1 MALKHKPKSRRAAP
15 KARRPERDGPGF
27 LNRLEAY
34 FALHVETFKDSFRR
48 LRQTPLSSILT
59 VLVIA
64 IALTLPM
71 SFHALVGNARQAGAA
86 LEATT
91 QISLFLKPNLPNEAG
106 RKLADRLK
114 TYPQIAETGL
124 ITKEAGLQELKTYSG
139 FGEALK
145 FLDSNPLPAVVGI
158 KPKDTLADPE
168 ALEGLL
174 AELRKLPEADFV
186 QFDTEWL
193 RKLGAML
200 AIADRCIA
208 VFSMLLGLGVL
219 FIVGNTIRL
228 ELQNRREEIAVAK
241 LMGATDRFI
250 RRPFLYAGFWYAFL
264 GGGLA
269 WLLVNLLLL
278 LLRGPATQLAELYGS
293 PYRLA
298 FLGFAETEL
307 LIGASVLLG
316 IAGAW
321 AVVAY
326 HLRTLAPE

>member
-1 MALKHKPKSRRAAP
+1 MALKRKPKSRRAAP
-15 KARRPERDGPGF
+15 RSRPERSGPGF

-34 FALHVETFKDSFRR
+34 FALHFEILKDSFRR
-48 LRQTPLSSILT
+48 LRQTPLSSTLT

-71 SFHALVGNARQAGAA
+71 GFHALVGNAREAGAA
-86 LEATT
+86 LETT
-91 QISLFLKPNLPNEAG
+91 SRISLFLKPNLPNEAG
-106 RKLADRLK
+106 RKLAEQLK
-114 TYPQIAETGL
+114 AHPRIAATEL
-124 ITKEAGLQELKTYSG
+124 ITKEAGLKELKAYSG
-139 FGEALK
+139 FGDALK
-145 FLDSNPLPAVVGI
+145 ALDANPLPAVVSLT
-158 KPKDTLADPE
+158 PKETLADPK
-168 ALEGLL
+168 ALEDLL

-193 RKLGAML
+193 RKLEAL
-200 AIADRCIA
+200 FAIADRCIA
-208 VFSMLLGLGVL
+208 VFSGLLGFGVL

-250 RRPFLYAGFWYAFL
+250 RWPFLYAGFWYAFL
-264 GGGLA
+264 GAVLA
-269 WLLVNLLLL
+269 WVLVNLLLW

-293 PYRLA
+293 PYRLS
-298 FLGFAETEL
+298 FLGLAETEL

-316 IAGAW
+316 IAGAF
-321 AVVAY
+321 AVVTY

>member
-1 MALKHKPKSRRAAP
+1 MAKRTTRSRRAAP
-15 KARRPERDGPGF
+15 KPRPERDRPG
-27 LNRLEAY
+27 LLTRLEAY
-34 FALHVETFKDSFRR
+34 FALHAETFKDSFRR
-48 LRQTPLSSILT
+48 LRQTPLSSTLT

-71 SFHALVGNARQAGAA
+71 SFHALVENARQAGAA
-86 LEATT
+86 LETT
-91 QISLFLKPNLPNEAG
+91 SQMSLFLKPALPNEAG
-106 RKLADRLK
+106 RKLAERLK
-114 TYPQIAETGL
+114 AHPQIAETGL
-124 ITKEAGLQELKTYSG
+124 ITKEEGLKELKTYSG
-139 FGEALK
+139 FGDALK
-145 FLDSNPLPAVVGI
+145 FLEGNPLPAVVSI
-158 KPKDTLADPE
+158 KPRATLADPA

-193 RKLGAML
+193 HKLGAML

-208 VFSMLLGLGVL
+208 VFSVLLGLGVL

-250 RRPFLYAGFWYAFL
+250 RRPFLYSGFWYAFL
-264 GGGLA
+264 GAVLA
-269 WLLVNLLLL
+269 FGLVNLLLL
-278 LLRGPATQLAELYGS
+278 VLRGPAAQLAELYGS
-293 PYRLA
+293 PYHLS
-298 FLGFAETEL
+298 FLGLAETEL
-307 LIGASVLLG
+307 LIGASVVLG
-316 IAGAW
+316 IAGAF

>member
-1 MALKHKPKSRRAAP
+1 MAFKRRQKGRLAENAHF
-15 KARRPERDGPGF
+15 ERVGLGF
-27 LNRLEAY
+27 VTRLQAY
-34 FALHVETFKDSFRR
+34 FALHIETLKDSFRR
-48 LRQTPLSSILT
+48 LRETPLSSTLT

-64 IALTLPM
+64 IALALPM
-71 SFHALVGNARQAGAA
+71 SFHALIWNARQAGTA
-86 LEATT
+86 LEATS
-91 QISLFLKPNLPNEAG
+91 QISLFLKPNLPNEVG
-106 RKLADRLK
+106 RKMAERLK
-114 TYPQIAETGL
+114 THPQIAETGF
-124 ITKEAGLQELKTYSG
+124 ISKEAGLQELKTYSG
-139 FGEALK
+139 FGDALK
-145 FLDSNPLPAVVGI
+145 ALDSNPLPAVVSI
-158 KPKDTLADPE
+158 KPRETLADPS

-208 VFSMLLGLGVL
+208 VFSGLLGFGVL
-219 FIVGNTIRL
+219 FVVGNTIRL

-241 LMGATDRFI
+241 FMGATDRFI
-250 RRPFLYAGFWYAFL
+250 RRPFLYTGFWYAFL
-264 GGGLA
+264 GAALA
-269 WLLVNLLLL
+269 WILVNLLLL

-293 PYRLA
+293 PYRLSC
-298 FLGFAETEL
+298 LGFEETEL

-321 AVVAY
+321 AVVAH